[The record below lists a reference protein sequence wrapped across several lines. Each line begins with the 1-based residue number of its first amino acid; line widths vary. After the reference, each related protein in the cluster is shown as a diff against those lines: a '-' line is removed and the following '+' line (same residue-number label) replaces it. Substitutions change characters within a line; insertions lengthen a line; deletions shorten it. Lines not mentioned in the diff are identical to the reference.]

1 MFIEPDT
8 KKRIKL
14 RRSEILLSLNPHYTP
29 AELKHFSSRLSYKH
43 LAAPRRNCSLLILV
57 VCVLSCVM
65 ITQGQRTR
73 SRRPASPPEAQP
85 AASQNSPNEDF
96 DTLAAQASTARE
108 TDQVENAIGLYRKA
122 LTLRPGWAEGWWFL
136 GTLYYDVNKFNEAA
150 PAFKQ
155 TAELQGKAGAPW
167 VMLGLCEFQLL
178 KYDDAFTHIRK
189 GRELGIGEN
198 AELERAMRYH
208 EGLLY
213 LVKGDCE
220 RSQQKLGTLSYDGVG
235 SEELIIAL
243 GLSVLR
249 MGMLPKQ
256 VDINYRDHNV
266 VRRAGLAEHFNAQK
280 NISDAS
286 REYDLLAKDFPKFPN
301 VQYAYGR
308 FLLSTRDNDGA
319 LAAFERELQSSP
331 KHALA
336 RLQIAYIKLLQKEPA
351 EGLPYA
357 EEAIKLHPRLPLS
370 HYVLGRLLFDA
381 GQNARAIQEL
391 ELAGELRPDE
401 PRVYFA
407 LARAYAK
414 ANRKEDAA
422 RAREMFTKLN
432 QKADEAAGR
441 GEVRGEA
448 LPNDNP
454 APDRP

>member
-1 MFIEPDT
+1 M
-8 KKRIKL
+8 
-14 RRSEILLSLNPHYTP
+14 S
-29 AELKHFSSRLSYKH
+29 AE
-43 LAAPRRNCSLLILV
+43 A
-57 VCVLSCVM
+57 
-65 ITQGQRTR
+65 QRTR
-73 SRRPASPPEAQP
+73 ARQPATTQP
-85 AASQNSPNEDF
+85 AANQTPGPQEDF
-96 DTLAAQASTARE
+96 DSLAAQASAARE
-108 TDQVENAIGLYRKA
+108 ADQVENSIALYRKA

-136 GTLYYDVNKFNEAA
+136 GTLYYDLNKYVEAV

-155 TAELQGKAGAPW
+155 TAQIQVKAGAPW

-178 KYDDAFTHIRK
+178 QYDDAYTHIRK
-189 GRELGIGEN
+189 GRDLGIGDN
-198 AELERAMRYH
+198 AELERVMRYH

-213 LVKGDCE
+213 LVKGDFE
-220 RSQQKLGTLSYDGVG
+220 RAQQKLATLSYQGVG
-235 SEELIIAL
+235 SEELIVAL

-256 VDINYRDHNV
+256 VTINYRDHDV

-286 REYDLLAKDFPKFPN
+286 REYELLAKDYPKFPN

-319 LAAFERELQSSP
+319 LAAFQRELQSSP

-336 RLQIAYIKLLQKEPA
+336 RMQIGYIKLLDKQPA
-351 EGLPYA
+351 EGLPFA
-357 EEAIKLHPRLPLS
+357 EEAVKLHPRLPLS

-391 ELAGELRPDE
+391 EMAGDLRPDE
-401 PRVYFA
+401 PKVYFA
-407 LARAYAK
+407 LSRAYAK
-414 ANRKEDAA
+414 ANRREDAA

-432 QKADEAAGR
+432 QQADQAEGR
-441 GEVRGEA
+441 GEVRGDA

-454 APDRP
+454 VPDKP